1 MNLTEGKVLSLYS
14 QYPNSETYED
24 MKLFNILVV
33 EDDEVDRMNIERA
46 FKKANL
52 TNPIFMAKDGIE
64 ALEMLKSGKLN
75 NPLLILLDIN
85 MPRMNG
91 LEFLKVLRDDPQWTL
106 TPVVIMSSS
115 REDKDRI
122 NAYSLSVTG
131 YVIKPLEFGEF
142 VNTMIILGQYWS
154 LCYFPKE

>member
-1 MNLTEGKVLSLYS
+1 
-14 QYPNSETYED
+14 

-46 FKKANL
+46 FHKANL
-52 TNPIFMAKDGIE
+52 TNPIFMAKDGVE
-64 ALEMLKSGKLN
+64 ALEMLKDNKIT

-91 LEFLKVLRDDPQWTL
+91 LEFLKILRDDAQWSL

-131 YVIKPLEFGEF
+131 YVLKPLEFSEF

>member
-1 MNLTEGKVLSLYS
+1 MNLTEEKVLSLYS
-14 QYPNSETYED
+14 QSPNSETHED
-24 MKLFNILVV
+24 MKLFNILVI

-46 FKKANL
+46 FNKANL
-52 TNPIFMAKDGIE
+52 TNPIFVAKDGIE
-64 ALEMLKSGKLN
+64 ALEMLKNNKIS

-91 LEFLKVLRDDPQWTL
+91 LEFLKILRDDPQWYL

-115 REDKDRI
+115 REDKDRMS
-122 NAYSLSVTG
+122 AYSLSVTG
-131 YVIKPLEFGEF
+131 YVLKPLEFSEF